1 MRDALREAGSL
12 SSLQPS
18 VELQDLG
25 LTSSRFFSPFFLQ
38 VEFQAGSEGQLLPQ
52 HYLNDLDS
60 ALIPVIH
67 GGASNSCSLPL
78 EIELVFF
85 ILEHLF

>member
-1 MRDALREAGSL
+1 MLKLNDTFSL
-12 SSLQPS
+12 HLSA
-18 VELQDLG
+18 ELSKIAHYSEMTYQG
-25 LTSSRFFSPFFLQ
+25 CFFFQ

-67 GGASNSCSLPL
+67 GGTSNSTSLPL

-85 ILEHLF
+85 IIENLF

>member
-1 MRDALREAGSL
+1 MLKLNDIFSL
-12 SSLQPS
+12 YLS
-18 VELQDLG
+18 VELKKIAHFVGFTDHF
-25 LTSSRFFSPFFLQ
+25 SFFQ
-38 VEFQAGSEGQLLPQ
+38 VEFQAGSEGRLLPQ

-67 GGASNSCSLPL
+67 GGTSNSTSLPL

-85 ILEHLF
+85 IIENLFP

>member
-1 MRDALREAGSL
+1 MLKLDAIFKST
-12 SSLQPS
+12 
-18 VELQDLG
+18 ELINKIAYFLGFTHQD
-25 LTSSRFFSPFFLQ
+25 FFFFQ

-67 GGASNSCSLPL
+67 GGTSNTTSLPL

-85 ILEHLF
+85 IIENLF

>member
-1 MRDALREAGSL
+1 MAYFLRL
-12 SSLQPS
+12 TY
-18 VELQDLG
+18 QD
-25 LTSSRFFSPFFLQ
+25 SFLPQ

-67 GGASNSCSLPL
+67 GGTSNSTSLPL

-85 ILEHLF
+85 IIENLF

>member
-1 MRDALREAGSL
+1 MLKLDFKNICTVYSLRL
-12 SSLQPS
+12 SYRCLS
-18 VELQDLG
+18 
-25 LTSSRFFSPFFLQ
+25 FFQ

-52 HYLNDLDS
+52 QYLNDLDS

-67 GGASNSCSLPL
+67 GGTASSSVPF
-78 EIELVFF
+78 EMELVFF